1 MGIDELTLQLGGELV
16 GNVARVRR
24 DGKWIVLGSI
34 VNNQWHVTDIGQKL
48 LDSVKAPPPPAEP
61 IEVMPV
67 APARRGRQRKP
78 AVDEVITDGDD

>member
-24 DGKWIVLGSI
+24 DGKWITLARI
-34 VNNQWHVTDIGQKL
+34 VGQDWQLTQVGERL
-48 LDSVKAPPPPAEP
+48 LDSVKAPPPPVEP
-61 IEVMPV
+61 IEVVPV
-67 APARRGRQRKP
+67 APARRGRPRKP

>member
-48 LDSVKAPPPPAEP
+48 LDSVKAPPPPVEP
-61 IEVMPV
+61 IEVVPV
-67 APARRGRQRKP
+67 APARRGRPRKT
-78 AVDEVITDGDD
+78 VEVATDGDD

>member
-48 LDSVKAPPPPAEP
+48 LDSVKAPPVEP
-61 IEVMPV
+61 IEAVPV
-67 APARRGRQRKP
+67 APARRGRPRKT
-78 AVDEVITDGDD
+78 VEVTADGDD

>member
-48 LDSVKAPPPPAEP
+48 LDSVKVQPPPVEP
-61 IEVMPV
+61 IAAVSV
-67 APARRGRQRKP
+67 APARRGRPRKP
-78 AVDEVITDGDD
+78 VEVITDGDN

>member
-48 LDSVKAPPPPAEP
+48 LDSVKVQPPPVEP
-61 IEVMPV
+61 IAAVPV
-67 APARRGRQRKP
+67 APARRGRHRKN
-78 AVDEVITDGDD
+78 VEVATDGDD